1 MNSAPNSENVS
12 SPSTTA
18 LHEKAEDN
26 LRYIRN
32 SMESATSFTG
42 VSGMGYIITGVS
54 ALFAAWLAAQQSS
67 QALWLVVWMVEL
79 LIATAFMLFMTVQKA
94 KRQGESLWST
104 NGKKL
109 MFAFFPAM
117 TVGGVLTLSFFLQ
130 GNISLLPGIWLSLYG
145 AAVMT
150 AGAYSVAI
158 IPVMGVL
165 LLLLGSTVLLTSL
178 SSDLALGLG
187 LGGLH
192 IVFGYFV
199 WRDYGG

>member
-1 MNSAPNSENVS
+1 MNSTPNPRKVS
-12 SPSTTA
+12 VASTSA
-18 LHEKAEDN
+18 LHKKAEDN
-26 LRYIRN
+26 LRYIRD

-42 VSGMGYIITGVS
+42 VSGKGYIIVGVS
-54 ALFAAWLAAQQSS
+54 ALFATWFAEQQTS
-67 QALWLVVWMVEL
+67 QMWWLVVWMVEL
-79 LIATAFMLFMTVQKA
+79 LIATVFMLLMTVQKA

-109 MFAFFPAM
+109 WFAFFPAM
-117 TVGGVLTLSFFLQ
+117 TVGGVLTLSLFLQ
-130 GNISLLPGIWLSLYG
+130 GNISWLPGIWLSLYG

-165 LLLLGSTVLLTSL
+165 FLLLGSTVLLTNLPSN
-178 SSDLALGLG
+178 LALGLG
-187 LGGLH
+187 MGGFH
-192 IVFGYFV
+192 MVFGYFV

>member
-1 MNSAPNSENVS
+1 
-12 SPSTTA
+12 
-18 LHEKAEDN
+18 
-26 LRYIRN
+26 
-32 SMESATSFTG
+32 
-42 VSGMGYIITGVS
+42 
-54 ALFAAWLAAQQSS
+54 
-67 QALWLVVWMVEL
+67 
-79 LIATAFMLFMTVQKA
+79 
-94 KRQGESLWST
+94 
-104 NGKKL
+104 

-130 GNISLLPGIWLSLYG
+130 GNTSLLPGIWLSLYG
-145 AAVMT
+145 AAVMV

-158 IPVMGVL
+158 IPVMGAL

-178 SSDLALGLG
+178 SSNLALGLG

>member
-1 MNSAPNSENVS
+1 MNPAPNSQRVS
-12 SPSTTA
+12 PRSTTA

-26 LRYIRN
+26 LRYIRD

-42 VSGMGYIITGVS
+42 VSGKGYIIAGAS

-67 QALWLVVWMVEL
+67 QTLWLLIWMAEL
-79 LIATAFMLFMTVQKA
+79 IIATAFMLFMTVQKA

-117 TVGGVLTLSFFLQ
+117 TVGGVLTLAFYLQ
-130 GNISLLPGIWLSLYG
+130 GNISWLPGIWLSLYG

-158 IPVMGVL
+158 IPVMGAL
-165 LLLLGSTVLLTSL
+165 FLLLGSTVLLTDFSTN
-178 SSDLALGLG
+178 LALGIG

-199 WRDYGG
+199 WRDHGG